1 MDIRPI
7 KGNTWVLEGMEWI
20 PFYKLD
26 ERRCILLDTG
36 LLGEREEIGRA
47 SCRERV

>member
-26 ERRCILLDTG
+26 ELSLIH
-36 LLGEREEIGRA
+36 I
-47 SCRERV
+47 